1 MQGILLILALAVT
14 VEAVV
19 EYVKSIVKMFT
30 EKDYRTAITQL
41 SAAAIAIAL
50 CFAAGADLYAAL
62 GLRFAA
68 PWIGTALT
76 GLFAS
81 RGANYVSDLIASCRP
96 WAKSRDK
103 KRNHPGVSAPGRLSL
118 LFGLPVRGSV
128 GGRRGGGRRIGRPCL
143 PAAPAAA
150 QP

>member
-50 CFAAGADLYAAL
+50 CFAAGADLYAA
-62 GLRFAA
+62 

-81 RGANYVSDLIASCRP
+81 RGANYVSDLIGKLQALGQ
-96 WAKSRDK
+96 KQ
-103 KRNHPGVSAPGRLSL
+103 G
-118 LFGLPVRGSV
+118 
-128 GGRRGGGRRIGRPCL
+128 
-143 PAAPAAA
+143 
-150 QP
+150 

>member
-50 CFAAGADLYAAL
+50 CVIPIVEAVKFFQRRAA
-62 GLRFAA
+62 
-68 PWIGTALT
+68 
-76 GLFAS
+76 
-81 RGANYVSDLIASCRP
+81 
-96 WAKSRDK
+96 
-103 KRNHPGVSAPGRLSL
+103 
-118 LFGLPVRGSV
+118 
-128 GGRRGGGRRIGRPCL
+128 RR
-143 PAAPAAA
+143 
-150 QP
+150 

>member
-41 SAAAIAIAL
+41 STAAIAIAL

-81 RGANYVSDLIASCRP
+81 RGANYVSDLIGKLQALGQ
-96 WAKSRDK
+96 KQ
-103 KRNHPGVSAPGRLSL
+103 G
-118 LFGLPVRGSV
+118 
-128 GGRRGGGRRIGRPCL
+128 
-143 PAAPAAA
+143 
-150 QP
+150 

>member
-68 PWIGTALT
+68 PLDWHGAHRPVRLPGRQLRQRPHRQAAGPGPKAGIKSGTAPE
-76 GLFAS
+76 F
-81 RGANYVSDLIASCRP
+81 
-96 WAKSRDK
+96 
-103 KRNHPGVSAPGRLSL
+103 RL
-118 LFGLPVRGSV
+118 
-128 GGRRGGGRRIGRPCL
+128 RGGSLSKKSGSRRPFT
-143 PAAPAAA
+143 PS
-150 QP
+150 

>member
-41 SAAAIAIAL
+41 SAAIAIAL

-81 RGANYVSDLIASCRP
+81 RGANYVSDLIGKLQALGQ
-96 WAKSRDK
+96 KQ
-103 KRNHPGVSAPGRLSL
+103 G
-118 LFGLPVRGSV
+118 
-128 GGRRGGGRRIGRPCL
+128 
-143 PAAPAAA
+143 
-150 QP
+150 

>member
-62 GLRFAA
+62 GPPPGLARRSPACSPPGA
-68 PWIGTALT
+68 PTTSAT
-76 GLFAS
+76 S
-81 RGANYVSDLIASCRP
+81 SASCRP

-103 KRNHPGVSAPGRLSL
+103 KRNRPGVSAPGRLSL
-118 LFGLPVRGSV
+118 LFGYSLGSLSGETSAD
-128 GGRRGGGRRIGRPCL
+128 GGTAAGG
-143 PAAPAAA
+143 A
-150 QP
+150 